1 MTTNVDE
8 PIAAIASATGGAVAV
23 LRGSGAGAGELFAA
37 VFSRGDALLAAP
49 PNTLFHGWVRDPKTG
64 ARVDEVMAVRFSG
77 PKRFTGED
85 GVEIYCHGGSA
96 VVQGVLRVLLDAGF
110 RQSEPGE
117 FTLRAFIHGK
127 TDLTRAEAVGEIV
140 AAKTDAAR
148 GSAVERLAGGLFDA
162 IDGVKKLLLGV
173 RAACEAEIEYPED
186 EEAIKDAFD
195 PAPLHDARARLAE
208 LAASWASERLLQE
221 GARVVLAGLTNAGK
235 SSLFNALLK
244 QDRAIVSPTPGT
256 TRDYLESLVTFDG
269 IPLRLYDT
277 AGLRDA
283 HDPIERSGVERT
295 QDLIRAADC
304 IIYVIDAT
312 LGETDAD
319 RAFLAKADAGQR
331 MVIAWNKVDIGGDL
345 HPAPCS
351 LPPASC
357 TLHLAPCL
365 LHPVIP
371 VSAAT
376 GAGIAALV
384 QAVKPA
390 LRDTGGPA
398 LGSERQK
405 RLVDAALAGVQS
417 ALAANAEGFAL
428 DAVVQDLEDALAAL
442 GEITGEVTTAAVLDE
457 VFSRFC
463 LGK

>member
-1 MTTNVDE
+1 M
-8 PIAAIASATGGAVAV
+8 
-23 LRGSGAGAGELFAA
+23 
-37 VFSRGDALLAAP
+37 
-49 PNTLFHGWVRDPKTG
+49 
-64 ARVDEVMAVRFSG
+64 DEVMAVRFCAPRS
-77 PKRFTGED
+77 FTGED
-85 GVEIYCHGGSA
+85 AVEVYCHGGGA
-96 VVQGVLRVLLDAGF
+96 VARGVLTVLLNNGF

-127 TDLTRAEAVGEIV
+127 TDLTRAEAVGEII

-148 GSAVERLAGGLFDA
+148 GSAVERLAGGLFDT

-195 PAPLHDARARLAE
+195 PALLVEAAARLTE
-208 LAASWASERLLQE
+208 LAASWAAERLLQE

-295 QDLIRAADC
+295 QDLIQAADC

-312 LGETDAD
+312 LGATDAD
-319 RAFLAKADAGQR
+319 RAFLAQVDAGQR
-331 MVIAWNKVDIGGDL
+331 VVIAWNKVDINGV
-345 HPAPCS
+345 
-351 LPPASC
+351 
-357 TLHLAPCL
+357 LHLAPCT

-390 LRDTGGPA
+390 LGDTSGSA

-405 RLVDAALAGVQS
+405 RLVDAALASVKS
-417 ALAANAEGFAL
+417 ALTANESGFAL